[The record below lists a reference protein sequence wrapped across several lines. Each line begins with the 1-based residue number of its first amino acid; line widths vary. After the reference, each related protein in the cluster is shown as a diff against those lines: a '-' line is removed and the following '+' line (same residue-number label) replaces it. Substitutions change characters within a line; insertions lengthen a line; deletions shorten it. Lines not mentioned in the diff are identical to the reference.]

1 MEAGQIGPK
10 PYRPEV
16 KLAPSQNYWRI
27 KTVIFNKSRQNG
39 IGNMVFGN
47 LVLIPSKYSWVLYQ

>member
-39 IGNMVFGN
+39 IGN